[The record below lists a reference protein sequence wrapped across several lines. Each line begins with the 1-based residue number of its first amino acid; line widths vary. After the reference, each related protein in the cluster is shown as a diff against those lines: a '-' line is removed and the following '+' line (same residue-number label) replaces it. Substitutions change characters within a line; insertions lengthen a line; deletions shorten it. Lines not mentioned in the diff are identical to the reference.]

1 MASRPFCEA
10 AMDREIR
17 EYLEDRLFPR
27 VRGDGGWMEI
37 CRKTEDGAVLT
48 ARGECAQCACA
59 EKCAAWLSDMVEKR
73 FGVPIRFEL
82 DKRPFIW
89 RR

>member
-37 CRKTEDGAVLT
+37 CRETEDKPSDSAIRAMDNA
-48 ARGECAQCACA
+48 ARGLRSITAVETKRLAPD
-59 EKCAAWLSDMVEKR
+59 EILPGSAA
-73 FGVPIRFEL
+73 FAG
-82 DKRPFIW
+82 
-89 RR
+89 